1 MRFDFH
7 QLTCFPILYLG
18 FCQFS
23 RKDFAFLHNP
33 PKCANLV
40 FCCAFVYYLFTS
52 LILLIHKFYFCHFS
66 YAFCLFLALILV
78 SILHNQ
84 LYALVDFIPHM
95 SQYTSSKAVAGQHSS
110 QVLSSAHFPPLFLS
124 SKTLFGQHGPQSYS
138 AAQSSCS
145 NRFPSILLEEMI

>member
-23 RKDFAFLHNP
+23 RNDFAFLHNP
-33 PKCANLV
+33 PKRANLA
-40 FCCAFVYYLFTS
+40 FCCAFVYHLFTS
-52 LILLIHKFYFCHFS
+52 LILLIHKFYFCHFL
-66 YAFCLFLALILV
+66 YVFCLFPVLILV

-110 QVLSSAHFPPLFLS
+110 QVLSSAHFPPLLLS
-124 SKTLFGQHGPQSYS
+124 FKTLFGQHGPQSYS
-138 AAQSSCS
+138 AAHRVVRIIFQA
-145 NRFPSILLEEMI
+145 FF